1 MCNSLTWG
9 ISAKTSGQSGGVH
22 SLHRTPLPP
31 GHWSHG
37 GWSHGTTTW
46 RPWHSRAAQASLQT
60 QAWCIYQ
67 KQLYVSKRVCKRWQW
82 ETSHRRM
89 QEMNKE
95 KYMGHQKNSDFLKSS
110 WHEFSGVVLIDPL
123 YLCSATLKTEM
134 GIKLQSQTFNIWT
147 ILSGSNKKLVNG
159 D

>member
-22 SLHRTPLPP
+22 SLHRTPLLP

-37 GWSHGTTTW
+37 GWWHGTTTW
-46 RPWHSRAAQASLQT
+46 RPWHSRAAQAALQT

-67 KQLYVSKRVCKRWQW
+67 KQLYVSKRVCKRSQW
-82 ETSHRRM
+82 ETSLRRM

-95 KYMGHQKNSDFLKSS
+95 KYMGHQKNPDILKSP
-110 WHEFSGVVLIDPL
+110 WREFSGVILMDPFISL
-123 YLCSATLKTEM
+123 FCPTW
-134 GIKLQSQTFNIWT
+134 IKLQPQTFNDT
-147 ILSGSNKKLVNG
+147 LGVQQKVNQWG
-159 D
+159 LIRG